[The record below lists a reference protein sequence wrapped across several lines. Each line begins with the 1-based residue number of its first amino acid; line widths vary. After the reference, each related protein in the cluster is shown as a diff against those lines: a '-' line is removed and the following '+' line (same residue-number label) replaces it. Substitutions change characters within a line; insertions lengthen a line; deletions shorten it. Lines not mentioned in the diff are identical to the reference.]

1 MLLKIFAICWAV
13 VIMLMVLLGWY
24 QADHFDPDDRRKHWY
39 DYAFDVATM
48 LSVTGCLGMPFL
60 M

>member
-1 MLLKIFAICWAV
+1 
-13 VIMLMVLLGWY
+13 MLMVLLGWY
-24 QADHFDPDDRRKHWY
+24 QADHFDPDDHKKHWY
-39 DYAFDVATM
+39 DYAFDVAAV